1 MSKQN
6 EPAFPVVFTDQVYG
20 KDGESST
27 DTYSAG
33 GMTLRDWFAAHASEI
48 DILSIMGESVPGRTI
63 DRFEARYKYADR
75 MIAERD
81 K

>member
-33 GMTLRDWFAAHASEI
+33 GMTLRDWFAGQALAGLIGHPTTFGCTGDS
-48 DILSIMGESVPGRTI
+48 T
-63 DRFEARYKYADR
+63 
-75 MIAERD
+75 IAEMAYKLADAMLLERA